1 MHEVL
6 SNMLIVHIASLFII
20 AGIAKLIFLKQ
31 FLQYAIDF
39 NVLPR
44 GPTLFTGFLIPFF
57 EVIGGFL
64 LLQQTTW
71 NSGVAIL
78 ILLLLGFGYSILQ
91 QIKSARTVSNGFYG
105 KWLKTDT
112 DYFTFGKIVYLF
124 FLLLYVSHTIPR
136 IGINLSFYPVMTGL
150 ILTLFLIIAHKVWQ
164 LTKNTSRKQ
173 RKNSKETT

>member
-1 MHEVL
+1 MYEIL
-6 SNMLIVHIASLFII
+6 SNVLIVHIASLFII

-31 FLQYAIDF
+31 FLQYAINF

-44 GPTLFTGFLIPFF
+44 GPTLFIGILIPFF
-57 EVIGGFL
+57 EIIGAFL

-71 NSGVAIL
+71 NIGVAIL
-78 ILLLLGFGYSILQ
+78 ILLLLAFGYSILQ
-91 QIKSARTVSNGFYG
+91 LIKSEKTIHSCCYG
-105 KWLKTDT
+105 TWLKADT
-112 DYFTFGKIVYLF
+112 DYFTFGKVVYLF
-124 FLLLYVSHTIPR
+124 FLLLYVGHTIPR

-173 RKNSKETT
+173 RNK